1 MDIFEELMGG
11 GADESPLGNAT
22 SAAQAGG
29 VLVVSERAPSGQALH
44 VEEKVF
50 LRTAALPQ
58 VVFESADPE
67 TDEAIFDNEAE
78 FRVAMGSLTPV
89 TVDAALAWCGERVGA
104 VYAAYREEI
113 DAANTGEV
121 AQPPGA
127 VAVQPRAKMPHSTGR
142 DRGQN
147 R

>member
-1 MDIFEELMGG
+1 MSGDIFEELCG
-11 GADESPLGNAT
+11 GADEGPLGNAT
-22 SAAQAGG
+22 SVQAGG
-29 VLVVSERAPSGQALH
+29 VLVVGERAPNGQALE
-44 VEEKVF
+44 VEEMVF
-50 LRTAALPQ
+50 LRTAGIPQ

-67 TDEAIFDNEAE
+67 TDEAIFDNEPE
-78 FRVAMGSLTPV
+78 FRAAMGSLTPV

-121 AQPPGA
+121 AKPPGA
-127 VAVQPRAKMPHSTGR
+127 DAVQPRARMPHSTGTQ
-142 DRGQN
+142 RGQN